1 MQKQRRKKGC
11 TVLPDKTGCTSFNEF
26 HKKKAIY
33 IKLTSFDA
41 ERSILE
47 VDNLKQSAN
56 QELSDVGRMLIG
68 IISKYVEEKIQ
79 EVNIDELFSKRNEED
94 LINLWSTQLSFQRVT
109 LKRAYLPIFP
119 SRLGENPRAKSNG
132 IVYVFVVR

>member
-1 MQKQRRKKGC
+1 M
-11 TVLPDKTGCTSFNEF
+11 
-26 HKKKAIY
+26 
-33 IKLTSFDA
+33 
-41 ERSILE
+41 E

-94 LINLWSTQLSFQRVT
+94 LINLWST
-109 LKRAYLPIFP
+109 
-119 SRLGENPRAKSNG
+119 
-132 IVYVFVVR
+132 